1 LAWTEARF
9 IGPGLALPGL
19 TFHLVAAKVAKR
31 NSEYRRIDAD
41 TYVSPSWCWQQLYSV
56 EPWAARAWDCCP
68 ACAQFDFLEMTKNPY
83 AGDTATNPPY
93 DRLAEKIIRHAL
105 ALTQP
110 SDYREK
116 REERNKS
123 DARLK
128 KSRALT

>member
-1 LAWTEARF
+1 
-9 IGPGLALPGL
+9 
-19 TFHLVAAKVAKR
+19 
-31 NSEYRRIDAD
+31 
-41 TYVSPSWCWQQLYSV
+41 
-56 EPWAARAWDCCP
+56 
-68 ACAQFDFLEMTKNPY
+68 MTKNPD

-93 DRLAEKIIRHAL
+93 GRLAEKIIRHAL